1 MAGRVVDGKRKK
13 TLVVKG
19 RGRFVDGGKTKRKR
33 PVFMCMIC
41 GFMSP
46 GVLPVKCPVC
56 GAGKE
61 NFRKVSRQ

>member
-1 MAGRVVDGKRKK
+1 MKK
-13 TLVVKG
+13 K
-19 RGRFVDGGKTKRKR
+19 K

-46 GVLPVKCPVC
+46 GALPVKCPVC

-61 NFRKVSRQ
+61 NFRKVNRQ